1 MKRRILKCT
10 LIFMVVIFFSTTV
23 FAGTPVSSG
32 DATMSLVKD
41 EKAELTFGQYGT
53 FEKKMAKIDTENKT
67 IDITLSATNNEKL
80 GADETTT
87 SLKAGEV
94 VFLIDGSRSMKV
106 NQVTVNGTTTTREA
120 IIINAAKQL
129 AKKLFAANSEM
140 KIGVVEFATS
150 TTSSEQG
157 TDADAKKI
165 TSSLATTLDNV
176 NTALDTVASDTMG
189 SMTDLEAGLDV
200 AESLLNTTSTSN
212 DKKYIITLT
221 DAIPNVAIGVTP
233 QSDGTGFTSAYDEKV
248 FTPTKNKLV
257 ALKKSGINV
266 MSLLINMTEDEIQLS
281 TMDPKPTYKHV
292 AEEIFGTTTNPTA
305 GPVYYVD
312 DDAATTTI
320 TDTIYN
326 DLLETKTTK
335 ASYKYKLTDIAIK
348 DVIPQNIVDNFD
360 FSYVTAPNIGTISN
374 TIDTS
379 DNSIVW
385 SIPEL
390 NPGETAMV
398 TYRLSLKKQFDSD
411 ILNINLPTN
420 KNVTIDYKENG
431 NNGPQVSSDKCPV
444 VKLVTESPKVPD
456 NIPKTG
462 TNETQIFVLI
472 IIAAAIGTISY
483 ILYAK
488 NNK

>member
-1 MKRRILKCT
+1 MKKILKCT
-10 LIFMVVIFFSTTV
+10 LIFVIALLFSTSV

-41 EKAELTFGQYGT
+41 EKAELKFGQYGT
-53 FEKKMAKIDTENKT
+53 FEKAKSNIDTTNKT
-67 IDITLSATNNEKL
+67 IDITLKVTNNEKP
-80 GADETTT
+80 GEDQTTT
-87 SLKAGEV
+87 ALKAGEV

-106 NQVTVNGTTTTREA
+106 NEVTVNGTTTTREA
-120 IIINAAKQL
+120 IVINAAKQL
-129 AKKLFAANSEM
+129 AQKLFAANSDI

-165 TSSLATTLDNV
+165 TSSLATTLDDV
-176 NTALDTVASDTMG
+176 NTALDTVSSDTMG

-200 AESLLNTTSTSN
+200 AESLLSTTSTSN

-257 ALKKSGINV
+257 ALKNSGINV
-266 MSLLINMTEDEIQLS
+266 MSLLINMTDDEIQLS
-281 TMDPKPTYKHV
+281 TMDPKPTYKEV
-292 AEEIFGTTTNPTA
+292 AEEIFGTTTEPTA

-312 DDAATTTI
+312 DETATETI
-320 TDTIYN
+320 TNSIYN
-326 DLLETKTTK
+326 DLLETTTIK
-335 ASYKYKLTDIAIK
+335 ASYKYKLTDIVIK
-348 DVIPQNIVDNFD
+348 DTIPQNIVDNFD

-374 TIDTS
+374 AINTS
-379 DNSIVW
+379 DNSITW
-385 SIPEL
+385 NIPEL
-390 NPGETAMV
+390 NPGETATV
-398 TYRLSLKKQFDSD
+398 TYRLSLKNQFDSD
-411 ILNINLPTN
+411 ILNIDLPTN
-420 KNVTIDYKENG
+420 TNVTIDYKENG
-431 NNGPQVSSDKCPV
+431 TDGPQVSSDKCPV
-444 VKLVTESPKVPD
+444 VKLTTESPKTPD

-472 IIAAAIGTISY
+472 IIVAAIGTISY
-483 ILYAK
+483 ILYRK